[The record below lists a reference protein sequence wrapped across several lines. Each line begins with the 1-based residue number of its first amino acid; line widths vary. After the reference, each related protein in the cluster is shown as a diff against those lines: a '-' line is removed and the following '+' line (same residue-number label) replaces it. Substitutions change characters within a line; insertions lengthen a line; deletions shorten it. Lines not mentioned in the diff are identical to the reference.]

1 MPVKLPNIDKA
12 AISSDKLRDYLL
24 SRSHPIG
31 RFKAAFFNKLG
42 FNADN
47 WEIMEEALRS
57 VLKGDALEKD
67 VTEYGNKYE
76 IRGVITGPSGLSVE
90 IVTVWIILKGED
102 HPRFITAYPGERS

>member
-1 MPVKLPNIDKA
+1 VPVKLPNIDKA
-12 AISSDKLRDYLL
+12 VISSDKLRDYLL

-42 FNADN
+42 FSADN

-57 VLKGDALEKD
+57 VLEGDAQEKD

-76 IRGVITGPSGLSVE
+76 IRRVITGPSGLSVE
-90 IVTVWIILKGED
+90 IVTVWIILKGEN